1 VAHPNLLAVFV
12 AALATFAIGGPWYRF
27 FGPGRDRGGAVPA
40 LPRKG
45 HPALVFGTAYV
56 LSLVAVYGLGL
67 LMGPAPTLGRGVH
80 VGSAVGIAFIATS
93 FGINYAF
100 DARPLKTWLIDAGY
114 HVLQF
119 IAFGVVLGLFG

>member
-1 VAHPNLLAVFV
+1 MPHPNLLAVFV
-12 AALATFAIGGPWYRF
+12 AALATFAIGAPWYRF
-27 FGPGRDRGGAVPA
+27 FGPKRDRIGAAPDQ
-40 LPRKG
+40 PRKG
-45 HPALVFGTAYV
+45 HPALVFGTAYL

-67 LMGPAPTLGRGVH
+67 LMGAAPTLGRGFH
-80 VGSAVGIAFIATS
+80 VGAMTGLFFVATS

-100 DARPLKTWLIDAGY
+100 DARKLKTWFIDAGY